1 MLVDG
6 ICDLQ
11 GVAGAGTAALLG
23 GDPIQGAIQG
33 ISIGA
38 LNHWEIQSNGQLGWE
53 GPEVTIWGHKT
64 ILGHTQAWWN
74 RASGA
79 ITQVNVEFDV
89 ILGARLIYNAANM
102 AVSES
107 SASNVTEESTNLVNH
122 NLKYDPRVRMRAL
135 EDPVSYNFPYRFDD
149 AILETTPIPKSNGYN
164 IFQLEG
170 NMNNKSGFFE
180 IGVTRDGIIDHRFF
194 KPF

>member
-1 MLVDG
+1 M
-6 ICDLQ
+6 
-11 GVAGAGTAALLG
+11 G

-53 GPEVTIWGHKT
+53 GPEVTILGHRT
-64 ILGHTQAWWN
+64 RLGHTMAYWN
-74 RASGA
+74 MPSGA
-79 ITQVNVEFDV
+79 INQVNVEFDI
-89 ILGARLIYNAANM
+89 ILGARLAYNAASM

-107 SASNVTEESTNLVNH
+107 TASNVTEESTNLVNH